1 MGLDNI
7 HGQMDVSIKETIL
20 KEKEMEMEK
29 WHMKIN
35 NNMMVIGKMV
45 KNMVRVSIDQL
56 TNNLLDNGIED
67 N

>member
-1 MGLDNI
+1 
-7 HGQMDVSIKETIL
+7 
-20 KEKEMEMEK
+20 
-29 WHMKIN
+29 MKIN